1 MESSHITAIILTS
14 LICGTIAIG
23 AIAQAWANGRLRS
36 GGGGSMPQQR
46 LDALEERLYRLEQAI
61 DTVAVEVE
69 RGTEAQRFTAKLLA
83 ERLDAAPAATVARV
97 AARGSER

>member
-1 MESSHITAIILTS
+1 MESSHITAIVLTS
-14 LICGTIAIG
+14 IICGTIAIG
-23 AIAQAWANGRLRS
+23 AIAQAIAGRVRG
-36 GGGGSMPQQR
+36 GGGGSMPRR

-83 ERLDAAPAATVARV
+83 ERLDAAPDGRAARIG
-97 AARGSER
+97 ARGSER

>member
-1 MESSHITAIILTS
+1 MESSHITAIILAS

-23 AIAQAWANGRLRS
+23 AIAQAWVNRRG
-36 GGGGSMPQQR
+36 GGGGSMPQR

-83 ERLDAAPAATVARV
+83 ERLGAVPAATAARV
-97 AARGSER
+97 GPRTSER

>member
-14 LICGTIAIG
+14 IICGTIAIG
-23 AIAQAWANGRLRS
+23 AIAQAIAGRVRG
-36 GGGGSMPQQR
+36 GGGGSMPKR
-46 LDALEERLYRLEQAI
+46 LDAMEERLYRLEQGI

-83 ERLDAAPAATVARV
+83 ERLDAAPTATSARIG
-97 AARGSER
+97 AHSAER

>member
-14 LICGTIAIG
+14 IICGTIAIG
-23 AIAQAWANGRLRS
+23 ALAQVIAGRVR
-36 GGGGSMPQQR
+36 GGVGGGSMPQR

-83 ERLDAAPAATVARV
+83 ERLDAAPAPAAARV
-97 AARGSER
+97 GGRGSER

>member
-1 MESSHITAIILTS
+1 MRSSHITAIILTAI
-14 LICGTIAIG
+14 ICGTIAIG
-23 AIAQAWANGRLRS
+23 VIAQAIVSRVRG
-36 GGGGSMPQQR
+36 GGGGSMPRR

-83 ERLDAAPAATVARV
+83 ERLDVVPDRSAARIG
-97 AARGSER
+97 ARGSER

>member
-14 LICGTIAIG
+14 IICCTIAIG
-23 AIAQAWANGRLRS
+23 AIAQAIAGRLR
-36 GGGGSMPQQR
+36 GGGGAIPRR
-46 LDALEERLYRLEQAI
+46 LDALEERLYRIEQAI

-83 ERLDAAPAATVARV
+83 ERQDAGPAATGRIGAS
-97 AARGSER
+97 GSGR

>member
-1 MESSHITAIILTS
+1 MESSHITAIVLASI
-14 LICGTIAIG
+14 ICGTIAIG
-23 AIAQAWANGRLRS
+23 AIAQAIAGRLRGG
-36 GGGGSMPQQR
+36 GGGGSIPQR

-83 ERLDAAPAATVARV
+83 ERLEGARATAAHIGAL
-97 AARGSER
+97 GSER

>member
-14 LICGTIAIG
+14 IICGTIAIG
-23 AIAQAWANGRLRS
+23 AIAQAIAGRVR
-36 GGGGSMPQQR
+36 GGGGPMPRR
-46 LDALEERLYRLEQAI
+46 LDTLEERLYRIEQAI

-83 ERLDAAPAATVARV
+83 ERLDAGPAATGRRFGTPGSAR
-97 AARGSER
+97 

>member
-1 MESSHITAIILTS
+1 MESSHITAIILAS

-23 AIAQAWANGRLRS
+23 AIAQAWVNRRGG
-36 GGGGSMPQQR
+36 GGGGSMPQR

-83 ERLDAAPAATVARV
+83 ERLGAVPAATAARV
-97 AARGSER
+97 GPRTSER